1 MKIAGLCRPDYGINT
16 GPGDVPFESN
26 GAVRTSRG
34 RSNRGLLNVGCWRER
49 RESKKAPFECAVRTS
64 IPFATLRFDLML
76 VSTYVKSAPAQEL
89 VAGSKNTRADAQEM
103 DSFYTNKV
111 QKL

>member
-1 MKIAGLCRPDYGINT
+1 MMFVDVNLIAQVFFP
-16 GPGDVPFESN
+16 
-26 GAVRTSRG
+26 
-34 RSNRGLLNVGCWRER
+34 
-49 RESKKAPFECAVRTS
+49 
-64 IPFATLRFDLML
+64 
-76 VSTYVKSAPAQEL
+76 YVKSAPAQEL